1 MRDLISKGLLTAA
14 AASSV
19 LSMTGGYAMAA
30 EADGAAVGS
39 PGVLSGNTIQAPL
52 EVPVNV
58 CGNTVDPVGALNPS
72 FGNNCGSTSGSAHSS
87 AHETYGRYAPQAPAA
102 YRQAPAP
109 APAPAHTAPA
119 PRPQAHEN
127 HPPAAPAPAHA
138 APAPS
143 HAAPAPAHAAPK
155 PAQAAPA
162 PAPAHAAPKP
172 AHAAPK
178 PAHARPAP
186 HTSAPAPAHAPAPAP
201 VREHKPAPAPDPRPQ
216 PGPAVHEAPVS
227 PRPHVEGAGSTH
239 ASGTAAGSPGVLA
252 GNLLEAPV
260 DLALNACGNTADV
273 VGLLNPAFGNNCG
286 TRQVTPPAPV
296 RQVPPVQPP
305 VDDRSVVPNTP
316 VTHPNTPVPHHTAP
330 PVVPAQHRPH
340 APARAEAPQLA
351 ETGGDHLLAAA
362 AMSAG
367 LLLGGGILYRRS
379 TAKARV

>member
-19 LSMTGGYAMAA
+19 LSMTGGYAVAA

-39 PGVLSGNTIQAPL
+39 PGVLSGNSIQAPL
-52 EVPVNV
+52 EVPVNI
-58 CGNTVDPVGALNPS
+58 CGNTVDPVGVLNPS
-72 FGNNCGSTSGSAHSS
+72 FGNNCGNTSGSAHSS

-109 APAPAHTAPA
+109 APAPAHAAPA

-127 HPPAAPAPAHA
+127 HPPAAH
-138 APAPS
+138 APS
-143 HAAPAPAHAAPK
+143 HAAPAPAHAR
-155 PAQAAPA
+155 
-162 PAPAHAAPKP
+162 PAPAHAAPAP
-172 AHAAPK
+172 A

-201 VREHKPAPAPDPRPQ
+201 VREHRPAPAAAPAPVREHKPAPRPQ

-227 PRPHVEGAGSTH
+227 PRPHHQAASSTH
-239 ASGTAAGSPGVLA
+239 ANGTAAGSPGVLA

-260 DLALNACGNTADV
+260 ELVLNACGNTVDV
-273 VGLLNPAFGNNCG
+273 VGLLNPAFGNNCANG
-286 TRQVTPPAPV
+286 TVTPRPPV

-316 VTHPNTPVPHHTAP
+316 VTPPHTPNRPVAHHAAP
-330 PVVPAQHRPH
+330 PVVPAQYRPS

-351 ETGGDHLLAAA
+351 ETGSDHLLAAA